1 MLLAKYNYGA
11 RELVPFVYHHGQN
24 PGDHITWVLTLQS
37 RDCKQDYFCKLA
49 ITLPALPSF
58 GSASSRI
65 LPLYHRRMGWHVVT
79 RALHRSRPS
88 NRYTSLS
95 QFSQIS
101 QLRQNS
107 KVDKLRTIDSLV
119 EISCIFFLWPKQVY
133 SKQWLL
139 PLQLLSDRL
148 LLPSFL
154 LIAYVSDVW
163 TIFTIIYAD

>member
-1 MLLAKYNYGA
+1 MVLTKYNYVA
-11 RELVPFVYHHGQN
+11 RESVPFVYHHGQN

-49 ITLPALPSF
+49 VTLPVLPSF

-65 LPLYHRRMGWHVVT
+65 LPLYHRRMVWHVVT

-88 NRYTSLS
+88 NRYTSGS

-107 KVDKLRTIDSLV
+107 KEFNLKP
-119 EISCIFFLWPKQVY
+119 SCK
-133 SKQWLL
+133 
-139 PLQLLSDRL
+139 
-148 LLPSFL
+148 
-154 LIAYVSDVW
+154 W
-163 TIFTIIYAD
+163 TINESTAEEEEGVTV